1 MDSELHHKIG
11 LILTGQSF
19 DINQGAALR
28 KDTDELRRML
38 VEVVDLLANARLEI
52 AEARAALDRPM
63 RVELNHRY
71 LGSITGTVKH

>member
-1 MDSELHHKIG
+1 
-11 LILTGQSF
+11 
-19 DINQGAALR
+19 
-28 KDTDELRRML
+28 
-38 VEVVDLLANARLEI
+38 VDLLANARLEI

>member
-1 MDSELHHKIG
+1 
-11 LILTGQSF
+11 
-19 DINQGAALR
+19 LR

-63 RVELNHRY
+63 KVELSNRY
-71 LGSITGTVKH
+71 LGSLNGTVKH